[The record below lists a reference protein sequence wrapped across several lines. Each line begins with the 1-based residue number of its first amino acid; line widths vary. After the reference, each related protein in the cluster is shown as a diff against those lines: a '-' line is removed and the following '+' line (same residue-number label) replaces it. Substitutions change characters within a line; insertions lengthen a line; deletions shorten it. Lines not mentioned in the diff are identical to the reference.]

1 VGLLHRPRSTAE
13 ALAHLAAGPATLI
26 AGGTDVF
33 PALVDRPSPATM
45 IDLSAVSELRRIEIG
60 SDAIR
65 IGAAARWSDVSRAA
79 LPPSCRMLQQAAREI
94 GSIQIQNR
102 ATIGGNLCNASPAAD
117 GAPPLIALDAEVEL
131 VSARGMRR
139 LSVEEFLVGNRRT
152 QRAPDEILT
161 AVLIPRAHEN
171 ARSVFLKLGARKY
184 LVISIVMVAAL
195 LDLDASRRIRAARIA
210 VGAASEKARR
220 LRGLE
225 QRLVGA
231 SAEDPDALR
240 ASDEDL
246 VGLSPIGDV
255 RATAD
260 YRLDAARRLV
270 SRALAQAA
278 GRADA

>member
-1 VGLLHRPRSTAE
+1 MGLLHRPCSTAE
-13 ALAHLAAGPATLI
+13 ALAHLAAGPATLV

-33 PALVDRPSPATM
+33 PALVDRPSPAAM
-45 IDLSAVSELRRIEIG
+45 IDLSAVAEMRGIAIET
-60 SDAIR
+60 DMIR
-65 IGAAARWSDVSRAA
+65 IGAATPWSHVSRAA
-79 LPPSCRMLQQAAREI
+79 LPSSCRMLQQAAREI

-102 ATIGGNLCNASPAAD
+102 ATLGGNLCNASPAAD
-117 GAPPLIALDAEVEL
+117 GAPPLIALDALVEL
-131 VSARGMRR
+131 ASARGTRR

-152 QRAPDEILT
+152 QRAPDEIMT
-161 AVLIPRAHEN
+161 AVLIPRAHDN

-195 LDLDASRRIRAARIA
+195 LDLDENRRIRAARIA
-210 VGAASEKARR
+210 VGAASETARR

-231 SAEDPDALR
+231 SADDAG
-240 ASDEDL
+240 AMQAHDEDMA
-246 VGLSPIGDV
+246 GLSPIDDV

-260 YRLDAARRLV
+260 YRREAARKLV